1 MADTSRE
8 VNDMKGLHATARF
21 SDRVDDYVRYRPDYP
36 PALLDWLQREQGVDV
51 GWQVADAGAGTGISS
66 KMFLDAGYRVTAV
79 EPNAPMRA
87 AAEGWLR
94 AYEKFEAVD
103 GRADATGLPDASV
116 DLVTVAQAF
125 HWFDEEAT
133 RREFARI
140 LRPHGLVAIWWNSRR
155 LTGTRFLEGYEA
167 LLQKFGTDYT
177 SVAERYADDARM
189 RHWFGSGFRGSA
201 RFEHAQQLDF
211 EALRGRLMSSSYA
224 PQTGHPQHEPML
236 RALRELF
243 DACVVDG
250 RISFDYDTRIFA
262 GQPA

>member
-1 MADTSRE
+1 MSD
-8 VNDMKGLHATARF
+8 LHSTARF

-36 PALLDWLQREQGVDV
+36 SALIEWLQREQGVHA
-51 GWQVADAGAGTGISS
+51 GWRVADVGAGTGISS

-87 AAEGWLR
+87 AAERWLQ
-94 AYEKFEAVD
+94 AYENFDAVD
-103 GRADATGLPDASV
+103 GKADATGLPDASV

-125 HWFDEEAT
+125 HWFDQETT

-140 LRPHGLVAIWWNSRR
+140 LRPRGLAAIWWNSRR

-167 LLQKFGTDYT
+167 LLQQFGTDYA
-177 SVAERYADDARM
+177 SVAERYTDDERM
-189 RHWFGSGFRGSA
+189 RAWFGAGFRGSA
-201 RFEHAQQLDF
+201 RFEHAQRLDF

-224 PQTGHPQHEPML
+224 PQAGHPQHEPML

-243 DACVVDG
+243 DSCAEQGTV
-250 RISFDYDTRIFA
+250 SFDYDTRIFA
-262 GQPA
+262 GHMA

>member
-1 MADTSRE
+1 MSD
-8 VNDMKGLHATARF
+8 LHSTARF

-36 PALLDWLQREQGVDV
+36 PALIEWLQREQGVDA
-51 GWQVADAGAGTGISS
+51 GWRVADVGAGTGISS

-87 AAEGWLR
+87 AAERWLQ
-94 AYEKFEAVD
+94 AYENFDAVD
-103 GRADATGLPDASV
+103 GKADATGLPDASV

-125 HWFDEEAT
+125 HWFDQETT

-140 LRPHGLVAIWWNSRR
+140 LRPRGLAAIWWNSRR

-167 LLQKFGTDYT
+167 LLQQFGTDYA
-177 SVAERYADDARM
+177 SVAERYTDDARM
-189 RHWFGSGFRGSA
+189 RAWFGAGFCGSA
-201 RFEHAQQLDF
+201 RFEHAQRLDF

-224 PQTGHPQHEPML
+224 PQAGHPQHEPML

-243 DACVVDG
+243 DSCAEQGTV
-250 RISFDYDTRIFA
+250 SFDYDTRIFA
-262 GQPA
+262 GHMA